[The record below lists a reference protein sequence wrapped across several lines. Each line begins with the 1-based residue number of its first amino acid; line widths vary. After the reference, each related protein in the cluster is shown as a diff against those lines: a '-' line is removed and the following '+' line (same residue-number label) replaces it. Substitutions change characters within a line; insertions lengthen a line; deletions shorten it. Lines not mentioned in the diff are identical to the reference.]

1 MARHLKYDIPGPDRR
16 VAFEDL
22 RDRGVLAA
30 FAPDLPEPAA
40 LVVELGFG
48 RGEFLLGLAEA
59 SPTQA
64 HVGVELSFKRS
75 VKMARRLARRPLRNV
90 RLVQGLAQQVVQE
103 ALPDASVACF
113 WINFPDPWPKKR
125 HARRRL
131 LQPELAAW
139 LVRRLVPGG
148 SLRIATDDE
157 AYAVTGYADDLVLDS
172 PDGTRL
178 PAGRHNFEDGNAS
191 PALAG
196 RAAYSPAEGWE
207 FGLSGYHGAW
217 NGMRV

>member
-1 MARHLKYDIPGPDRR
+1 LSRRIKLDIPGPDRR
-16 VAFEDL
+16 IALADVAE
-22 RDRGVLAA
+22 RGWTALFAGDVAA
-30 FAPDLPEPAA
+30 PLP

-75 VKMARRLARRPLRNV
+75 VKMARRLARSPLGNV

-157 AYAVTGYADDLVLDS
+157 AYALWIDAVLREL
-172 PDGTRL
+172 PELLNLHAPLPFAREEEGRARTAYEVEWRAL
-178 PAGRHNFEDGNAS
+178 GRPLHFFHYVREPAG
-191 PALAG
+191 
-196 RAAYSPAEGWE
+196 AAD
-207 FGLSGYHGAW
+207 
-217 NGMRV
+217 R

>member
-1 MARHLKYDIPGPDRR
+1 LSRRIQLDIPGPDWR
-16 VAFEDL
+16 VDL
-22 RDRGVLAA
+22 AEAASRGWPALFGSDVAA
-30 FAPDLPEPAA
+30 PLP
-40 LVVELGFG
+40 LIVELGFG

-75 VKMARRLARRPLRNV
+75 VKMARRLARSPLRNV

-131 LQPELAAW
+131 LQPELAVW

-148 SLRIATDDE
+148 SLRIATDDAPYALWIDAVLRE
-157 AYAVTGYADDLVLDS
+157 VPELENVHAPQSFAHEEEGRTQTAYEVEWRAQ
-172 PDGTRL
+172 
-178 PAGRHNFEDGNAS
+178 
-191 PALAG
+191 G
-196 RAAYSPAEGWE
+196 RALHFFHYRRKTP
-207 FGLSGYHGAW
+207 GA
-217 NGMRV
+217 GDR